1 MCNVFLK
8 RIPRD
13 CWILIWLHRHVL
25 LFIDKSVFFSICS
38 HSIWR
43 RGTSEDFYIF
53 AFKFTNDNRCKHR
66 LSSLMSYFSLFL
78 FQQPFIHMDGE
89 KNIICLHYG
98 LWHSSISFERKAQ
111 GPFYGNTFPGSARTI
126 WCHQRNSNEG
136 ETSERVAKIVKDAI
150 SLLCIVYIDT
160 EQLYEMQI
168 VRHNVFINNRLY
180 IRI

>member
-1 MCNVFLK
+1 MQCIFKTYTSWLLNSHLIASTCVVIYWQKCFFFQFVHIQFEDVEHLK
-8 RIPRD
+8 
-13 CWILIWLHRHVL
+13 
-25 LFIDKSVFFSICS
+25 
-38 HSIWR
+38 
-43 RGTSEDFYIF
+43 TSTF

-78 FQQPFIHMDGE
+78 FQQAFIHMDGE

-150 SLLCIVYIDT
+150 SLLYVVYIDT